1 MYQFVRSSMNAT
13 NGRTARWRSYS
24 SIAAVTSAISVSI
37 ELLIQRSRTFG
48 ESGTTTASSW
58 KPSTFA

>member
-1 MYQFVRSSMNAT
+1 MNAT